1 MPGFTDVTG
10 WSSRDIQRL
19 GHEDDDRLPIK
30 IYGSKTKK
38 PTFSYL
44 ADDVWAA
51 ACQAQKVNGTYVK
64 DGQTSVLNPDV
75 ICKSNRQIT
84 FELLEDPARITDEN
98 REQGK
103 KVRQYYQAYTFK
115 ILKGIKLGDFDNNAM
130 LLSNRDV
137 INSNYDMAVVVSL
150 PASYE
155 RGVKRS
161 DVDQRVK
168 FATGGYIG
176 KPTDKITVTIEV
188 LKTVYSQ
195 KWNTNYFT
203 GITTDD
209 QIVFFAYNGTGK
221 LDIGDTYTIQG
232 TVKAHRDNST
242 QLNRVKFI

>member
-1 MPGFTDVTG
+1 
-10 WSSRDIQRL
+10 
-19 GHEDDDRLPIK
+19 
-30 IYGSKTKK
+30 
-38 PTFSYL
+38 
-44 ADDVWAA
+44 
-51 ACQAQKVNGTYVK
+51 
-64 DGQTSVLNPDV
+64 
-75 ICKSNRQIT
+75 
-84 FELLEDPARITDEN
+84 
-98 REQGK
+98 
-103 KVRQYYQAYTFK
+103 
-115 ILKGIKLGDFDNNAM
+115 M

-209 QIVFFAYNGTGK
+209 QVVFFAYNGNGK

>member
-1 MPGFTDVTG
+1 MPGFANVSYMTN
-10 WSSRDIQRL
+10 RQIQRL
-19 GHEDDDRLPIK
+19 GHADDATPKYRARTN
-30 IYGSKTKK
+30 TKK
-38 PTFSYL
+38 VVFNFN
-44 ADDVWAA
+44 ADDVWSA
-51 ACQAQKVNGTYVK
+51 ACQAQRINGTYVK
-64 DGQTSVLNPDV
+64 EGQTSELNPDV
-75 ICKSNRQIT
+75 ICKTNRQIT
-84 FELLEDPARITDEN
+84 FELLEDLAQITDEN

-176 KPTDKITVTIEV
+176 KPTDKITVTIEL

-209 QIVFFAYNGTGK
+209 QIVFFAYNGNGK

-232 TVKAHRDNST
+232 TVKSHRDNST